1 MPTRAP
7 EEGSWIQRQSLAGC
21 SVGLVRASDEL
32 EEWVRLMD
40 TKFNVLHKSMA
51 LKTGSNM
58 LQRTVNF
65 ILRREECQNIP
76 VKVVTLF
83 VKVKFFHRLKCL
95 NNRLKYAEE
104 KAQKRQRWQE
114 DSAIPELILMI
125 LMKYKLMIF

>member
-1 MPTRAP
+1 M
-7 EEGSWIQRQSLAGC
+7 
-21 SVGLVRASDEL
+21 GLVRASDEL

-40 TKFNVLHKSMA
+40 TKFNVLLKSMA

-65 ILRREECQNIP
+65 ILRREEYQNIP

-95 NNRLKYAEE
+95 NNRLKCVEE

>member
-1 MPTRAP
+1 M
-7 EEGSWIQRQSLAGC
+7 
-21 SVGLVRASDEL
+21 RASDVL
-32 EEWVRLMD
+32 EEWVRRMD

-83 VKVKFFHRLKCL
+83 VKVKFFHLLKCL

-104 KAQKRQRWQE
+104 KAQKHQRWQE
-114 DSAIPELILMI
+114 DSAIPKLILMI